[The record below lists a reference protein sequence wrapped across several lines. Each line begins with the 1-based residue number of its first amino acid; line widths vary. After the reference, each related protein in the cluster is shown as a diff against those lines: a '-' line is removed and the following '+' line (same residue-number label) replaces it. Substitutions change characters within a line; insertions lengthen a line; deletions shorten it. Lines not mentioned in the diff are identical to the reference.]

1 MRFRLY
7 NRAQHDV
14 VFGIGRSP
22 SVDELGFTHARA
34 YIDKHLCVVRHP
46 FLPLGLHFRFGF
58 SPLSRVG
65 LLPLG
70 YNRCWGKVGDKK
82 LFHPLLLLVS
92 LHHQDAANAARLFLP
107 SYLTTEG
114 TWAKPRL
121 CKCGNLTGRYRF
133 RFVRA
138 AHHYPLLEL
147 LTRGC
152 AIAYPTE
159 VTHQLSIALRRALSR
174 LPVVE

>member
-7 NRAQHDV
+7 NRVQHDV

-34 YIDKHLCVVRHP
+34 YIDKDLCVVRHP

-58 SPLSRVG
+58 SPLSGVG

-82 LFHPLLLLVS
+82 LFHPLLLLVV
-92 LHHQDAANAARLFLP
+92 LCTTRMPQMQRH
-107 SYLTTEG
+107 LTTEG
-114 TWAKPRL
+114 TRAKPRL
-121 CKCGNLTGRYRF
+121 RKCGTLTGRYRF

-159 VTHQLSIALRRALSR
+159 VTHQLSIALRRAPSR
-174 LPVVE
+174 LPIVE